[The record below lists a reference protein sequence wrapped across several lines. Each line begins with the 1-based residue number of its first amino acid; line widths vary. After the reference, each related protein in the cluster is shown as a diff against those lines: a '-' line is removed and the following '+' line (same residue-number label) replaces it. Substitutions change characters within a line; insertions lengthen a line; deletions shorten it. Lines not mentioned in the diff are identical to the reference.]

1 MADEQTEKEAEKT
14 PVYDG
19 RLFKRILSYLAP
31 YKGWVTLAFVLSVFA
46 AYLGPVRPKLI
57 QVAIDDHIVA
67 GDTGG
72 LQHIVFLLIIVLI
85 GEALLD
91 TVTSYLTQWVG
102 QQAIFDLRSRVFRH
116 IQRLPLAYFDRTPVG
131 RLITRTTNDVEALN
145 DVLSAGIVTIMGSL
159 LRLVFIVY
167 FMFALNVT
175 LAVLALSVLPI
186 MIWATFLF
194 RRKVRDAYRETR
206 RQVARLN
213 AFLQEHVS
221 GMHIVQVF
229 NREDEEMR
237 RFESVNTD
245 HRDVQIKTIFY
256 FALFWPSVDIIGSL
270 ALGLVIWFGGL
281 DAMGGAL
288 TLGILVAFIQYV
300 RQFFEPIRNL
310 SDQYNTLQS
319 AMAASERIFGVLD
332 LDIALP
338 EPEMPAALGEVTGQ
352 IEFKNVWFSYD
363 EIPEGAQE
371 EEINW
376 VLRDVSFTVEPGQAV
391 ALVGATGS
399 GKTTII
405 SLLLRFYD
413 IQKGSI
419 LVDGT
424 DIRSLTLADL
434 RKHLGLVLQDVFL
447 FSGTV
452 ARNIH
457 LGSDVSHDNLAAAAA
472 LVGADSMIQR
482 LPNRYEQ
489 DVRERGSALSHG
501 QRQLLAFVRALIYD
515 PAILLLDEATSSVD
529 TETELIIQRALDKL
543 MEGRTTIAVAHRL
556 STIRHADQILVVHRG
571 EIRERGTHESLIAQ
585 GGLYRRLYEL
595 QYREQETASEPGD
608 GVGVDVQATRPN
620 G

>member
-1 MADEQTEKEAEKT
+1 VADDRNSEKKERT
-14 PVYDG
+14 PIYDG
-19 RLFKRILSYLAP
+19 RLFGRILSYLAP
-31 YKGWVTLAFVLSVFA
+31 YRGWVTLAFILSVLA

-57 QVAIDDHIVA
+57 QVAIDDHIVI
-67 GDTGG
+67 GDAEG
-72 LQHIVFLLIIVLI
+72 LQYMIVLLVLVLL
-85 GEALLD
+85 GEAVLD
-91 TVTSYLTQWVG
+91 MLTRYLTQWVG
-102 QQAIFDLRSRVFRH
+102 QQSIFDLRSRVFRH
-116 IQRLPLAYFDRTPVG
+116 IQRLPLSYFDKTPIG
-131 RLITRTTNDVEALN
+131 RLITRTTNDVEALS
-145 DVLSAGIVTIMGSL
+145 DVLSAGVVTIMGSL

-167 FMFALNVT
+167 FMFALNAM
-175 LAVLALSVLPI
+175 LAAIALSVLPI
-186 MIWATFLF
+186 MIYATFLF

-229 NREDEEMR
+229 NRQREEMR
-237 RFESVNTD
+237 RFESVNRD

-270 ALGLVIWFGGL
+270 ALGLIIWFGGL
-281 DAMGGAL
+281 NALSGTL
-288 TLGILVAFIQYV
+288 TLGVLVAFIQYV

-338 EPEMPAALGEVTGQ
+338 EAESPVALGAVEGR
-352 IEFKNVWFSYD
+352 IEFRDVWFTYD
-363 EIPEGAQE
+363 GVNDETPDRDV
-371 EEINW
+371 NW
-376 VLRDVSFTVEPGQAV
+376 VLRNVSFTVEPGHAV

-413 IQKGSI
+413 IQKGAI
-419 LVDGT
+419 LLDGT
-424 DIRSLTLADL
+424 DIRRYALRDL
-434 RKHLGLVLQDVFL
+434 RRHLGLVLQDVFL
-447 FSGTV
+447 FSGSV

-457 LGSDVSHDNLAAAAA
+457 LGAEVSHDNLAEAAA
-472 LVGADSMIQR
+472 LVGADTMISR
-482 LPNRYEQ
+482 LPNKYDQ
-489 DVRERGSALSHG
+489 DIRERGSALSHG

-515 PAILLLDEATSSVD
+515 PTILLLDEATSSVD
-529 TETELIIQRALDKL
+529 TETEVTIQRALDKL

-571 EIRERGTHESLIAQ
+571 EIRERGTHDDLMAA

-595 QYREQETASEPGD
+595 QYRDQEVAADT
-608 GVGVDVQATRPN
+608 T
-620 G
+620 

>member
-1 MADEQTEKEAEKT
+1 VAEEQTEQEAEKT

-19 RLFKRILSYLAP
+19 RLFGRILSFLAP
-31 YKGWVTLAFVLSVFA
+31 YKGWVTLAFVLSVLA

-57 QVAIDDHIVA
+57 QVAIDDHIVV
-67 GDTGG
+67 GDSEG
-72 LQHIVFLLIIVLI
+72 LQFMIVLLLLVLA
-85 GEALLD
+85 GEAILD
-91 TVTSYLTQWVG
+91 TLTSYLTQWVG

-116 IQRLPLAYFDRTPVG
+116 IQRLPLAFFDKTPVG

-145 DVLSAGIVTIMGSL
+145 DVLSAGVVTIMGSL

-167 FMFALNVT
+167 FMFALDTT
-175 LAVLALSVLPI
+175 LALLALSVLPI
-186 MIWATFLF
+186 MVWATFLF

-229 NREDEEMR
+229 NRQDEEMR
-237 RFESVNTD
+237 RFESVNRD
-245 HRDVQIKTIFY
+245 HRAVQIQTIFY

-270 ALGLVIWFGGL
+270 ALGLIIWFGGVS
-281 DAMGGAL
+281 AIGGTL
-288 TLGILVAFIQYV
+288 TLGVLVAFIQYV

-338 EPEMPAALGEVTGQ
+338 EPEMPVPLEAVEGR
-352 IEFKNVWFSYD
+352 IEFRNVWFTYD
-363 EIPEGAQE
+363 EIPDGAVDD
-371 EEINW
+371 EINW
-376 VLRDVSFTVEPGQAV
+376 VLRDVSFVVEPGQTV

-413 IQKGSI
+413 IQKGVI

-424 DIRSLTLADL
+424 DIRAFSLKDL
-434 RKHLGLVLQDVFL
+434 RRQLGLVLQDVFL

-457 LGSDVSHDNLAAAAA
+457 LGADVSHDNLVTAAA
-472 LVGADSMIQR
+472 LVGADSMIEK
-482 LPNRYEQ
+482 LPERYEQ
-489 DVRERGSALSHG
+489 DIRERGSALSHG

-515 PAILLLDEATSSVD
+515 PVILLLDEATSSVD
-529 TETELIIQRALDKL
+529 TETEMTIQRALDKL

-556 STIRHADQILVVHRG
+556 STIRHSDQILVVHRG
-571 EIRERGTHESLIAQ
+571 EIRERGTHDRLIAA

-595 QYREQETASEPGD
+595 QYREQEVASDP
-608 GVGVDVQATRPN
+608 T
-620 G
+620 

>member
-1 MADEQTEKEAEKT
+1 VAEEQTEQEAEKT

-19 RLFKRILSYLAP
+19 RLFGRILSFLAP
-31 YKGWVTLAFVLSVFA
+31 YKGWVTLAFVLSVLA

-57 QVAIDDHIVA
+57 QVAIDDHIVV
-67 GDTGG
+67 GDSEG
-72 LQHIVFLLIIVLI
+72 LQFMIVLLLLVLA
-85 GEALLD
+85 GEAILD
-91 TVTSYLTQWVG
+91 TLTSYLTQWVG

-116 IQRLPLAYFDRTPVG
+116 IQRLPLAFFDKTPVG

-145 DVLSAGIVTIMGSL
+145 DVLSAGVVTIMGSL

-167 FMFALNVT
+167 FMFALDTT
-175 LAVLALSVLPI
+175 LALLALSVLPI
-186 MIWATFLF
+186 MVWATFLF

-229 NREDEEMR
+229 NRQDEEMR
-237 RFESVNTD
+237 RFESVNRD
-245 HRDVQIKTIFY
+245 HRAVQIQTIFY

-270 ALGLVIWFGGL
+270 ALGLIIWFGGVS
-281 DAMGGAL
+281 AIGGTL
-288 TLGILVAFIQYV
+288 TLGVLVAFIQYV

-338 EPEMPAALGEVTGQ
+338 EPEMPVPLEAVEGR
-352 IEFKNVWFSYD
+352 IEFRNVWFTYD
-363 EIPEGAQE
+363 EIPDGAVDD
-371 EEINW
+371 EINW
-376 VLRDVSFTVEPGQAV
+376 VLRDVSFVVEPGQTV

-413 IQKGSI
+413 IQKGVI

-424 DIRSLTLADL
+424 DIRAFSLRDL
-434 RKHLGLVLQDVFL
+434 RRQLGLVLQDVFL

-457 LGSDVSHDNLAAAAA
+457 LGADVSHDNLVAAAA
-472 LVGADSMIQR
+472 LVGADRMIGK
-482 LPNRYEQ
+482 LPGKYEQ
-489 DVRERGSALSHG
+489 DIRERGSALSHG

-529 TETELIIQRALDKL
+529 TETEITIQRALDKL

-556 STIRHADQILVVHRG
+556 STIRHSDQILVVHRG
-571 EIRERGTHESLIAQ
+571 EIRERGTHDRLIAA

-595 QYREQETASEPGD
+595 QYREQEVASDP
-608 GVGVDVQATRPN
+608 T
-620 G
+620 

>member
-1 MADEQTEKEAEKT
+1 VAEKKEASQKEKT
-14 PVYDG
+14 PIYDG
-19 RLFKRILSYLAP
+19 RLFGRILSYLSP
-31 YKGWVTLAFVLSVFA
+31 YRGWVTLAFVLSVLA

-57 QVAIDDHIVA
+57 QVAIDDHIVN
-67 GDTGG
+67 GDSEG
-72 LQHIVFLLIIVLI
+72 LQYMIMLLLLVLV
-85 GEALLD
+85 GEAVLD
-91 TVTSYLTQWVG
+91 MLTRYLTQWVG

-145 DVLSAGIVTIMGSL
+145 DVLSAGVVTIMGSL

-167 FMFALNVT
+167 FMFALNAS
-175 LAVLALSVLPI
+175 LALLALSVLPI
-186 MIWATFLF
+186 MIYATFLF

-229 NREDEEMR
+229 NRQREEMR
-237 RFESVNTD
+237 RFEAVNRE

-270 ALGLVIWFGGL
+270 ALGLIIWFGGL
-281 DAMGGAL
+281 NAMGGAL
-288 TLGILVAFIQYV
+288 TLGVLVAFIQYV

-332 LDIALP
+332 LDMALP
-338 EPEMPAALGEVTGQ
+338 ETESPAALGVVEGR
-352 IEFKNVWFSYD
+352 IEFKNVWFTYD
-363 EIPEGAQE
+363 DIPEGTLDE
-371 EEINW
+371 EVNW
-376 VLRDVSFTVEPGQAV
+376 VLRDVSFAVEPGHAV

-413 IQKGSI
+413 IHKGTI
-419 LVDGT
+419 LLDGT
-424 DIRSLTLADL
+424 DIRNYALRDL
-434 RKHLGLVLQDVFL
+434 RRHLGLVLQDVFL
-447 FSGTV
+447 FSGSV

-457 LGSDVSHDNLAAAAA
+457 LGAEVSHDNLERAAA
-472 LVGADSMIQR
+472 LVGADEMIAR
-482 LPNRYEQ
+482 LPDKYEQ
-489 DVRERGSALSHG
+489 DIRERGSALSHG
-501 QRQLLAFVRALIYD
+501 QRQLLAFVRALIYN

-529 TETELIIQRALDKL
+529 TETEVTIQRALDRL

-571 EIRERGTHESLIAQ
+571 EIRERGTHDDLMAA

-595 QYREQETASEPGD
+595 QYRDQEITSRSS
-608 GVGVDVQATRPN
+608 T
-620 G
+620 

>member
-1 MADEQTEKEAEKT
+1 MAEEQTEQEAEKT

-19 RLFKRILSYLAP
+19 RLFGRILSFLAP
-31 YKGWVTLAFVLSVFA
+31 YRGWVTLAFVLSVLA
-46 AYLGPVRPKLI
+46 AYLGPLRPKLI
-57 QVAIDDHIVA
+57 QVAIDDHIVV
-67 GDTGG
+67 GDSEG
-72 LQHIVFLLIIVLI
+72 LRFMIVLLLLVLA
-85 GEALLD
+85 GEAILD
-91 TVTSYLTQWVG
+91 TLTSYLTQWVG

-116 IQRLPLAYFDRTPVG
+116 IQRLPLAFFDRTPVG

-145 DVLSAGIVTIMGSL
+145 DVLSAGVVTIMGSL

-167 FMFALNVT
+167 FMFALDTT
-175 LAVLALSVLPI
+175 LALLALSVLPI
-186 MIWATFLF
+186 MVWATFLF
-194 RRKVRDAYRETR
+194 RHKVRDAYRETR

-229 NREDEEMR
+229 NRQDEEMR
-237 RFESVNTD
+237 RFESVNRD
-245 HRDVQIKTIFY
+245 HRAVQIKTIFY

-270 ALGLVIWFGGL
+270 ALGLIIWFGGVS
-281 DAMGGAL
+281 AIGGTL
-288 TLGILVAFIQYV
+288 TLGVLVAFIQYV

-338 EPEMPAALGEVTGQ
+338 EPEMPVPLDAVEGR
-352 IEFKNVWFSYD
+352 IEFRNVWFTYD
-363 EIPEGAQE
+363 EVPDGAVDD
-371 EEINW
+371 EINW
-376 VLRDVSFTVEPGQAV
+376 VLRDVSFVVEPGQTV

-413 IQKGSI
+413 IQKGVI

-424 DIRSLTLADL
+424 DIRAFSLRDL
-434 RKHLGLVLQDVFL
+434 RRQLGLVLQDVFL

-457 LGSDVSHDNLAAAAA
+457 LGADVSHDNLVAAAA
-472 LVGADSMIQR
+472 LVGADRMIGK
-482 LPNRYEQ
+482 LPGKYEQ
-489 DVRERGSALSHG
+489 DIRERGSALSHG

-529 TETELIIQRALDKL
+529 TETEITIQRALDKL

-556 STIRHADQILVVHRG
+556 STIRHSDQILVVHRG
-571 EIRERGTHESLIAQ
+571 EIRERGTHDRLMTA

-595 QYREQETASEPGD
+595 QYREQEVAFDPT
-608 GVGVDVQATRPN
+608 
-620 G
+620 